1 MIHHYENDFQ
11 WLLKDKLMDNNKIL
25 TRTETIEKILAAEL
39 RMFQSVPA
47 IGANR
52 CLEHPEEFKQH
63 REAQFSIFSN
73 ETLKSYLDD
82 IKTAQEK
89 GQNLMTDKYARMD
102 NLIPKTNCSTLVDA
116 VAAIMVNW
124 QIQLIEKYPGLMER
138 ARPVASENDDQ
149 YKTSFETYIKGE
161 LETYSE
167 STLSFL
173 QSDLKKLQVEGKNGS
188 EEIYRYLILGRQS

>member
-1 MIHHYENDFQ
+1 MSI
-11 WLLKDKLMDNNKIL
+11 
-25 TRTETIEKILAAEL
+25 RTDLIEKILAAEL

-47 IGANR
+47 IGTNR

-73 ETLKSYLDD
+73 ETLESYLAD
-82 IKTAQEK
+82 IRTAQEN
-89 GQNLMTDKYARMD
+89 GQNLMTNKYARMD
-102 NLIPKTNCSTLVDA
+102 NLIPKTNQSALVES
-116 VAAIMVNW
+116 VAEIMMDW
-124 QIQLIEKYPGLMER
+124 QLQMIEKYPSMMEH

-167 STLSFL
+167 NTLLLL
-173 QSDLKKLQVEGKNGS
+173 QNDLKKLQAEGKNGS
-188 EEIYRYLILGRQS
+188 EEIYRYLILGKQS